1 MNRLLII
8 LMLLSFVR
16 PICSQDDPEIL
27 VFPLGSTPDSL
38 YRAGYFRKALPYA
51 MSAFDAFGY
60 KPVLDTATYAKAMY
74 RLGVNEY
81 QAGYYDRAFPHL
93 KEAFSLYYGATGMND
108 DTCARMCCALAHAL
122 VRALHWEE
130 DDAMLTRMIAEAEK
144 SPGVSVFA
152 RTSLRWCQ
160 GNVYHNQ
167 RKYAQARQIY
177 EQCKADWEA
186 ISATRTGEY
195 CLMIYALSALY
206 EQLDDTDKSMQ
217 LDRTGLELHRQV
229 YGAGHPGEALFING
243 LAHKNRLLE
252 NWTEAMAFY
261 EEIIRI
267 LREKVG
273 DDAWLLGMVYFNMGI
288 LNRQLGDYA
297 QAEYFHELAL
307 RISLQSHG
315 KSHSEYPMIIS
326 ELGRT
331 AQLRGDLDK
340 ADSLLNVSLLSRI
353 DILGKKHPFY
363 PAGLMDVAALYLEK
377 NQPDAAYPLL
387 SEALKVQIEIEGPRH
402 SSVVATLQKIA
413 YCSLLQGRFAE
424 ADSVMRL
431 SGDLFGAIYGD
442 DGQTIAK
449 SRDNQ
454 ILTRMCMYPDDDQI
468 LAWAKQGHEIW
479 KKTARRAMS
488 YASPNQLESLL
499 FSLSFHNNIIN
510 TVSARQ
516 YDAGLAYDNAL
527 LFKNLALQSRSRWF
541 RQTNIL
547 KDAASVENFRHWQ
560 QIQHRLNNELNKP
573 QSQRRQIDSLEY
585 ILQQT
590 ERNFAAFTGP
600 DDNIIPNWHTVQDSL
615 DSREAAVE
623 FIHYTIPKPLSDGNT
638 THYAALLLLPGEPSP
653 RFIPLFEEA
662 KLTALLEKQTG
673 SAESVASLYTRS
685 GYLLDD
691 NPQYGKELY
700 ELVWKPVGQLLP
712 GRVRTVYVAL
722 SGLLHRVNITA
733 LPVSKKRVVAD
744 LYTIRQTGSTRSIV
758 LGKPDSRETNPTAM
772 LLGGIQY
779 QSDSTELGREVF
791 AFQTDDRAR
800 GMSGLSLAETRD
812 TGIVWDYLQGTEQ
825 EVVQC
830 ARLLGKAGFDTV
842 LCTGL
847 SATEERVKKTG
858 SGEEHS
864 PGVLHLATHGYFFQ
878 APASTGVS
886 APNNFVAHQH
896 PLFRSGLLLAGADYA
911 WRTGKPFGGREDGI
925 LTAYEISHLNLSD
938 TRLAVLSA
946 CQTGLGDIRGAEGVY
961 GLQRAFKMAGVDY
974 LLVSLWQVPDQETAD
989 FMEAFYAAWT
999 GGNTIHSAFAK
1010 AQKQM
1015 RKKYKKVYQWGAWVL
1030 VE

>member
-1 MNRLLII
+1 MNRLLIF
-8 LMLLSFVR
+8 LVSLSVVR
-16 PICSQDDPEIL
+16 PICGQDDPEIL

-38 YRAGYFRKALPYA
+38 YRAGCFRKALPYA
-51 MSAFDAFGY
+51 LSAFDALGN
-60 KPVLDTATYAKAMY
+60 KPVLDTATYARAMY
-74 RLGVNEY
+74 RLGVIEY
-81 QAGYYDRAFPHL
+81 QSGYYDRAFPHL
-93 KEAFSLYYGATGMND
+93 REAFSLYYAVTGMND

-144 SPGVSVFA
+144 SPGISGFA
-152 RTSLRWCQ
+152 RISLRWCQ

-177 EQCKADWEA
+177 EQCKAGWEA
-186 ISATRTGEY
+186 LGATGTGEY

-217 LDRTGLELHRQV
+217 LDKTGLEIHRQV
-229 YGAGHPGEALFING
+229 YGPGHPGEALFING

-261 EEIIRI
+261 EETIRI

-297 QAEYFHELAL
+297 QAEYFQQQAL
-307 RISLQSHG
+307 KISLQSHG
-315 KSHSEYPMIIS
+315 NSHSEYPMIIS
-326 ELGRT
+326 ELGRI
-331 AQLRGDLDK
+331 AQLDGHLHK
-340 ADSLLNVSLLSRI
+340 ADSLLNLSLQARI

-363 PAGLMDVAALYLEK
+363 PAGLMDLAALYLEK

-387 SEALKVQIEIEGPRH
+387 SEALKMQIETEGPRH
-402 SSVVATLQKIA
+402 SSVAATLQKIA
-413 YCSLLQGRFAE
+413 YCRLLQGQFAE
-424 ADSVMRL
+424 ADSVMRI
-431 SGDLFGAIYGD
+431 SEDLFGSIYGD
-442 DGQTIAK
+442 DGQTIAR
-449 SRDNQ
+449 SRDNRM
-454 ILTRMCMYPDDDQI
+454 LTRMCLNPADEQI
-468 LAWAKQGHEIW
+468 LEWARQGHEIW
-479 KKTARRAMS
+479 KNTARRAIS
-488 YASPNQLESLL
+488 YASPTQLESLL
-499 FSLSFHNNIIN
+499 FSLSFHYNVVN
-510 TVSARQ
+510 TVCARQ
-516 YDAGLAYDNAL
+516 NDAGLAYDNAL

-541 RQTNIL
+541 RHTNMQ
-547 KDAASVENFRHWQ
+547 KDAASMENFRHWQ
-560 QIQHRLNNELNKP
+560 QIQHRLNIELNKP
-573 QSQRRQIDSLEY
+573 QSQRRQVDSLEY

-590 ERNFAAFTGP
+590 ERNFAVFTGP
-600 DDNIIPNWHTVQDSL
+600 DDNIIPDWHTVQDSL

-623 FIHYTIPKPLSDGNT
+623 FIHYTIPKPLSEGNT
-638 THYAALLLLPGEPSP
+638 THYAALLLLPGESSP
-653 RFIPLFEEA
+653 RFIPLFEEG
-662 KLTALLEKQTG
+662 KLSALLERQTG
-673 SAESVASLYTRS
+673 SAESVAALYTRS

-700 ELVWKPVGQLLP
+700 ELVWKPVGQYLP
-712 GRVRTVYVAL
+712 GRVRTIYVSL
-722 SGLLHRVNITA
+722 SGLLHRVNIAA

-758 LGKPDSRETNPTAM
+758 LENPDSRGKNPTAM

-779 QSDSTELGREVF
+779 HGDSTELGREVI
-791 AFQTDDRAR
+791 AFQSDVNIR
-800 GMSGLSLAETRD
+800 GMSGLSLAESRD

-830 ARLLGKAGFDTV
+830 ARLLEKAGFQTE
-842 LCTGL
+842 LYTGL
-847 SATEERVKKTG
+847 SAAEERVKMTG
-858 SGEEHS
+858 SGEERS
-864 PGVLHLATHGYFFQ
+864 PGVLHLATHGYFFR
-878 APASTGVS
+878 APASTGGS

-911 WRTGKPFGGREDGI
+911 WRTGKPIGGREDGI

-1015 RKKYKKVYQWGAWVL
+1015 RRKYKEVYQWGAWVL